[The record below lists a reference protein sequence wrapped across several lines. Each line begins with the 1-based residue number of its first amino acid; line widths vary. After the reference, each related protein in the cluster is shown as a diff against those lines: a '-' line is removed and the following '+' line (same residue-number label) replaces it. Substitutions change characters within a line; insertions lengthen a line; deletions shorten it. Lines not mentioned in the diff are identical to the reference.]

1 VRIWRSIDE
10 VDPGLAASVV
20 TVGNFDGVHLG
31 HRHVL
36 AQARAAARAGGGLPV
51 VVVTFD
57 PHPMKVIRP
66 DLAPLALTSGER
78 RGDLL
83 ASAGADAMLVLP
95 FTEELAQWSP
105 QRFVETVLVN
115 ALHARAVVV
124 GENFRFGHRA
134 AGDLASLTE
143 LGRRF
148 GFAVEGL
155 PLDGEGRPWSSTYVR
170 ERLRDGDVA
179 AVATAL
185 GRLFSVEGVVVE
197 GAHRGRQLGYPT
209 ANVPTPAGVAVPA
222 DGVYAG
228 WLRRLDEAPGAAMPT
243 AISVGV
249 AEMFGETAHLVES
262 YVLGRDDLEL
272 YGVRVEVSFTARLRG
287 MVKFETVEALVAQM
301 ADDVSRAGAILG
313 VATGERPPQKA
324 DQP

>member
-1 VRIWRSIDE
+1 VHIWRSIEE
-10 VDPGLAASVV
+10 VDPGLRGTVV

-36 AQARAAARAGGGLPV
+36 AQARAAAQARGGLPV

-78 RGDLL
+78 RGELL

-95 FTEELAQWSP
+95 FTEALAQWSP
-105 QRFVETVLVN
+105 ERFVETVLVN
-115 ALHARAVVV
+115 ALHAKAVVV

-134 AGDLASLTE
+134 AGDLSSLTA
-143 LGRRF
+143 LGERF
-148 GFAVEGL
+148 GFTVEGL
-155 PLDGEGRPWSSTYVR
+155 ALDGDGRPWSSTYVR
-170 ERLRDGDVA
+170 ERLREGDVA
-179 AVATAL
+179 SVAVAL

-228 WLRRLDEAPGAAMPT
+228 WLRRLDGATGASMPA

-249 AEMFGETAHLVES
+249 AEMFAETAHLVES

-272 YGVRVEVSFTARLRG
+272 YGVPVEVSFVARLRG
-287 MVKFETVEALVAQM
+287 MVKFDTVEALVDQM
-301 ADDVSRAGAILG
+301 ADDVSRAAAILQVRRLG
-313 VATGERPPQKA
+313 TAAGGC
-324 DQP
+324 